1 MRQLRAEQTR
11 HALIAAAAAEFDRHG
26 YAGTSLSRICKAAGT
41 TMGALTFH
49 FPTKGDLAEAVR
61 AAGDAAALAALRPIA
76 AVPHPGVQVVIDLTI
91 ELARLLER
99 DVTVRAAGRLVREG
113 TADPAQRPAG
123 WVRVLRD
130 LLERARSEADGI
142 RVPCDSDLRDMELLV
157 AYLMAGAEASVRSGA
172 AGGSVSQELRDLWAF
187 LTCGGLHT
195 ALAGNTVLAGESP
208 LTESAVLPGESPLT
222 ENAVLT
228 LTGEPE
234 LAEDGFPADG
244 SLAGNACHAED
255 RTPVESSSVAERDSP
270 AEDSLLAGD
279 SLRARADILATDSFR
294 AGDSASAGNPE
305 RSR

>member
-1 MRQLRAEQTR
+1 MVRQLRAEQTR

-76 AVPHPGVQVVIDLTI
+76 AVPRPGVQVVIDLTI

-113 TADPAQRPAG
+113 AADPAQRPAG

-130 LLERARSEADGI
+130 LLARARSEADGI
-142 RVPCDSDLRDMELLV
+142 RVPCDRDLRDMEMLV
-157 AYLMAGAEASVRSGA
+157 AYLMAGAEASVRSGT

-187 LTCGGLHT
+187 LTCGGLQT
-195 ALAGNTVLAGESP
+195 ALAG
-208 LTESAVLPGESPLT
+208 ESALT

-228 LTGEPE
+228 LTGEAA
-234 LAEDGFPADG
+234 LGKDGFPAD
-244 SLAGNACHAED
+244 SSPAGNACHAAD
-255 RTPVESSSVAERDSP
+255 RTPVQSSSVAENGSP
-270 AEDSLLAGD
+270 AEDGL
-279 SLRARADILATDSFR
+279 LATDSFR

-305 RSR
+305 RSH

>member
-1 MRQLRAEQTR
+1 MVRQLRAEQTR

-76 AVPHPGVQVVIDLTI
+76 AVPRPGVQVVIDLTI
-91 ELARLLER
+91 ELARQLER

-130 LLERARSEADGI
+130 LLERARSEGDGI
-142 RVPCDSDLRDMELLV
+142 QVPRDRDLRDMELLV
-157 AYLMAGAEASVRSGA
+157 AYLMAGAEASVRSKA
-172 AGGSVSQELRDLWAF
+172 AGGSVSQELRALWAF
-187 LTCGGLHT
+187 LTCGGLH
-195 ALAGNTVLAGESP
+195 ASLAGNAVLAGKFP
-208 LTESAVLPGESPLT
+208 LAESATLAGESPLT

-228 LTGEPE
+228 LTGEPA
-234 LAEDGFPADG
+234 LAEDGFPAG
-244 SLAGNACHAED
+244 SSPAGNACHAGD
-255 RTPVESSSVAERDSP
+255 RTPLESSSVAESDSP
-270 AEDSLLAGD
+270 AEDRLLAGD
-279 SLRARADILATDSFR
+279 SFLATDSFR
-294 AGDSASAGNPE
+294 EGDSTSAGNPE